1 MTLTTENLQKLHR
14 LHQQVTDLRDR
25 MERGPRQLTAKG
37 NELAGVKQVETDLKE
52 QATRKQMEADE
63 KQLAGREREAN
74 IEDLRAKLNACSS
87 NEVYAS
93 LVKDIESNQE
103 VVSQI
108 DDQIL
113 ALLEELEELE
123 QKMAKAAGHRDEVST
138 TLAQLQGEVELSQ
151 KQLSEELDRVQG
163 ELKETESQLPE
174 DFRQDYNHMAETRGE
189 GALASVENECCSGCH
204 QRITAQMI
212 NELYLSKPVFC
223 KSCGCLLYLPEGASL
238 NEDGGS

>member
-1 MTLTTENLQKLHR
+1 
-14 LHQQVTDLRDR
+14 
-25 MERGPRQLTAKG
+25 
-37 NELAGVKQVETDLKE
+37 
-52 QATRKQMEADE
+52 
-63 KQLAGREREAN
+63 AGREHEAN
-74 IEDLRAKLNACSS
+74 IEDLRAKLNTCSS

-151 KQLSEELDRVQG
+151 KQLSDDLDRVQG

-174 DFRQDYNHMAETRGE
+174 EFRQDYTYIAETRGE

-204 QRITAQMI
+204 QRITPQMI